1 MALQACRLELELRD
15 EKVASLGRELE
26 ELAFGGAAEEEVAA
40 LRKAK
45 HALERRAKEQ
55 EEELDELAGQV
66 GLLEAAKVRLEMSLE
81 QQRKEARRETAQRD
95 DELEEIR
102 GNAHK
107 KVRGKKFF
115 ILLFFAWSLL
125 LLFAEAI
132 GDSDISLCAD
142 FYCFCRPHMSEW

>member
-1 MALQACRLELELRD
+1 MQACRLELELRD

-81 QQRKEARRETAQRD
+81 QQRKEARREAGQRD

-107 KVRGKKFF
+107 KVRGEFVF
-115 ILLFFAWSLL
+115 LIFN
-125 LLFAEAI
+125 
-132 GDSDISLCAD
+132 
-142 FYCFCRPHMSEW
+142 

>member
-1 MALQACRLELELRD
+1 LISRETYYFESCSLANRAMAFQACRLELEMRD
-15 EKVASLGRELE
+15 EKVAALGRELE

-81 QQRKEARRETAQRD
+81 QQRKESRREASQRD
-95 DELEEIR
+95 DELEEVR
-102 GNAHK
+102 GNAQK
-107 KVRGKKFF
+107 KVRGMCAWKDKDCGF
-115 ILLFFAWSLL
+115 ICTESVLKIP
-125 LLFAEAI
+125 EK
-132 GDSDISLCAD
+132 
-142 FYCFCRPHMSEW
+142 